1 MGNRT
6 HPGRLRALSKRR
18 VRAKI
23 CPAVNTAPAKL
34 SRREREVAKLVAEG
48 LTSKEIGQ
56 KLFISERTA
65 EGHVDQ
71 IRNKLGFR
79 SRAQIAAWV
88 AAEAAAAT
96 HQPVAPAVPF
106 AAQQQARPSTQRQR
120 VRPELA
126 LTSRWIWVSGGAMVM
141 VALGIVIVTVLLP
154 ALTLAPARGPDIETF
169 VGTGIAS
176 VSPDNDLARSTNLI
190 GPNGVA
196 VDEAG
201 HVYFADGNRIR
212 MVDHGGRVQ
221 TVAGTGIPGF
231 AGDNGPALQANI
243 SIDPAP
249 AEVVGLVVDLKG
261 NVFFSDT
268 GNDRVREITASDHR
282 IITVAGSGTPG
293 HSLIAASPGDV
304 GDGRPGVSA
313 LLSQPRGLA
322 LDSAG
327 NLFIADTGDNRV
339 RKLDPTGIISTF
351 VGKGTLGWTGD
362 GGPPDIAELSAPE
375 GIALDAQGNLFIAD
389 TASGRIRKVSGG
401 VITTFAGNGTSGF
414 SGDGGPAT
422 KAEFIVPLGL
432 AVDSRDNLY
441 IADSGNNR
449 VRKIDLAGVITTIAG
464 SGEAGNSGDSHAATS
479 AKLNLPAALAIGHS
493 NDLYVA
499 DSGNNRM
506 RLVRLG
512 GS

>member
-1 MGNRT
+1 
-6 HPGRLRALSKRR
+6 
-18 VRAKI
+18 
-23 CPAVNTAPAKL
+23 VNTAPAKL

-56 KLFISERTA
+56 RLFISERTA

-88 AAEAAAAT
+88 AAEGAT
-96 HQPVAPAVPF
+96 ATALQPIAPALPQALPVAPQEQTR
-106 AAQQQARPSTQRQR
+106 AATQRQR
-120 VRPELA
+120 LRPELA
-126 LTSRWIWVSGGAMVM
+126 LAGRWIWVSGGAMVM

-154 ALTLAPARGPDIETF
+154 ALTSAPVRGPNIETF
-169 VGTGIAS
+169 VGTGIAGS
-176 VSPDNDLARSTNLI
+176 SPDNDLARSTNVI

-196 VDEAG
+196 VDETG
-201 HVYFADGNRIR
+201 HIYFADGNRIR
-212 MVDHGGRVQ
+212 TVDHGGRVQ

-231 AGDNGPALQANI
+231 AGDNGPALQA
-243 SIDPAP
+243 SLSLGPAP
-249 AEVVGLVVDLKG
+249 AEVVGLVVDPKG

-268 GNDRVREITASDHR
+268 GNDRVREITASDHK
-282 IITVAGSGTPG
+282 IITVAGSGAPG
-293 HSLIAASPGDV
+293 HSLITPSPSDI
-304 GDGRPGVSA
+304 GDGRPAVAA

-327 NLFIADTGDNRV
+327 DLLIADTGDNRV
-339 RKLDPTGIISTF
+339 RKLDPTGLISTLA
-351 VGKGTLGWTGD
+351 GKGTFGWSGD
-362 GGPPDIAELSAPE
+362 GGPADLAELGAPE
-375 GIALDAQGNLFIAD
+375 GIALDAQGDLFIAD
-389 TASGRIRKVSGG
+389 TANGRIREVSGG

-414 SGDGGPAT
+414 SGDGAPAT

-432 AVDSRDNLY
+432 AVDNLGNLY
-441 IADSGNNR
+441 VADSGNNR
-449 VRKIDLAGVITTIAG
+449 VRRIDLKSVITTIAG
-464 SGEAGNSGDSHAATS
+464 SGEVGYSGDSHTAKS
-479 AKLNLPAALAIGHS
+479 AKLNLPAALAIGPS

>member
-1 MGNRT
+1 
-6 HPGRLRALSKRR
+6 
-18 VRAKI
+18 
-23 CPAVNTAPAKL
+23 VNTAPAKL

-56 KLFISERTA
+56 RLFISERTA

-88 AAEAAAAT
+88 AAEGATAAA
-96 HQPVAPAVPF
+96 HQPVAPPMQQAVPVEPH
-106 AAQQQARPSTQRQR
+106 QQARSAFQRQR
-120 VRPELA
+120 LRPELA
-126 LTSRWIWVSGGAMVM
+126 LAGRWIWVSGGAMVM

-154 ALTLAPARGPDIETF
+154 ALIPAPVRGPDIETF

-196 VDEAG
+196 VDGAG

-212 MVDHGGRVQ
+212 MVDQSGRVQ
-221 TVAGTGIPGF
+221 TVAGNGIPGF
-231 AGDNGPALQANI
+231 AGDNGPALQA
-243 SIDPAP
+243 SLSLVPAP
-249 AEVVGLVVDLKG
+249 AEVVGLVVDPKG

-282 IITVAGSGTPG
+282 IITVAGSGAPG
-293 HSLIAASPGDV
+293 HSLIAQSPSEV
-304 GDGRPGVSA
+304 GDGRPGVDA

-327 NLFIADTGDNRV
+327 DLFIADTGDNRI
-339 RKLDPTGIISTF
+339 RKLDPTGLITTF
-351 VGKGTLGWTGD
+351 AGEGNLGWSGD
-362 GGPPDIAELSAPE
+362 GGPPDMAELCAPE
-375 GIALDAQGNLFIAD
+375 GIALDAQGDLFIAD
-389 TASGRIRKVSGG
+389 TCNVRIRKVSGG
-401 VITTFAGNGTSGF
+401 MITTFAGNGTSGF
-414 SGDGGPAT
+414 SGDGVPAT

-432 AVDSRDNLY
+432 AVDSRGNLY

-449 VRKIDLAGVITTIAG
+449 VRRIDLAGVITTIAG
-464 SGEAGNSGDSHAATS
+464 SGELGYSGDSHMATS
-479 AKLNLPAALAIGHS
+479 AKLNLPAALAIDNS

-512 GS
+512 GR

>member
-1 MGNRT
+1 V
-6 HPGRLRALSKRR
+6 S
-18 VRAKI
+18 
-23 CPAVNTAPAKL
+23 TAPAKL

-79 SRAQIAAWV
+79 SRAQIAAWF
-88 AAEAAAAT
+88 AAEAATGLA
-96 HQPVAPAVPF
+96 HQPIAPALPHAVPG
-106 AAQQQARPSTQRQR
+106 ASQQQGRPATQRR
-120 VRPELA
+120 GLRPELA
-126 LTSRWIWVSGGAMVM
+126 LAGRWIWVTSGAMLM
-141 VALGIVIVTVLLP
+141 VALGIVTVTILLP
-154 ALTLAPARGPDIETF
+154 ALTPAPMRGPAIETF
-169 VGTGIAS
+169 VGTGLAS

-190 GPNGVA
+190 GPNAVA
-196 VDEAG
+196 VDQAAQ
-201 HVYFADGNRIR
+201 VYFADGNRIR

-221 TVAGTGIPGF
+221 TLAGTGIPGF
-231 AGDNGPALQANI
+231 AGDNGPALQA
-243 SIDPAP
+243 SLSLGPAP
-249 AEVVGLVVDLKG
+249 AEVVGLVVDSKG

-282 IITVAGSGTPG
+282 IITVAGSGPPG
-293 HSLIAASPGDV
+293 HSLIAQSPSDV
-304 GDGRPGVSA
+304 GDGGPGVNA
-313 LLSQPRGLA
+313 LLAQPRGLA

-327 NLFIADTGDNRV
+327 DLFIADTGDNRI
-339 RKLDPTGIISTF
+339 RKLDPMGLISTF
-351 VGKGTLGWTGD
+351 AGEGTLGWTGD
-362 GGPPDIAELSAPE
+362 GGPPDMAELCAPE
-375 GIALDAQGNLFIAD
+375 GIALDAQGDLFIAD
-389 TASGRIRKVSGG
+389 TCNARIRKVSGG

-414 SGDGGPAT
+414 SGDGLAAT

-441 IADSGNNR
+441 VADSGNNR
-449 VRKIDLAGVITTIAG
+449 VRRIDLKGVITTIAG
-464 SGEAGNSGDSHAATS
+464 SGEVGYSGDSRTAAS
-479 AKLNLPAALAIGHS
+479 AKLNLPAALAIDHS

>member
-1 MGNRT
+1 
-6 HPGRLRALSKRR
+6 
-18 VRAKI
+18 
-23 CPAVNTAPAKL
+23 VNTAPAKL

-56 KLFISERTA
+56 RLFISERTA

-79 SRAQIAAWV
+79 TRAQIAAWV
-88 AAEAAAAT
+88 AAEGATAAPP
-96 HQPVAPAVPF
+96 QPVALELPQ
-106 AAQQQARPSTQRQR
+106 AAPVAARQQARPSTQRQ
-120 VRPELA
+120 VIRPGRALA
-126 LTSRWIWVSGGAMVM
+126 SRWIWVSGGAMAM

-154 ALTLAPARGPDIETF
+154 ALTLAPERGPEIETF

-190 GPNGVA
+190 GPNGAA

-201 HVYFADGNRIR
+201 LVYFVDGNRIR

-231 AGDNGPALQANI
+231 AGDNGPALQANLW
-243 SIDPAP
+243 IDPAP
-249 AEVVGLVVDLKG
+249 AEVVGLVVDPKG

-282 IITVAGSGTPG
+282 IITVAGSGAPG
-293 HSLIAASPGDV
+293 HSFLAPSPGDV
-304 GDGRPGVSA
+304 GDGRQGVSA

-322 LDSAG
+322 LDSVG
-327 NLFIADTGDNRV
+327 DLFIADTGDNRV
-339 RKLDPTGIISTF
+339 RKLDPAGLISTF
-351 VGKGTLGWTGD
+351 AGEGTLGWSGD
-362 GGPPDIAELSAPE
+362 GGPAGMAELSAPE
-375 GIALDAQGNLFIAD
+375 GIALDSQGNLFIAD
-389 TASGRIRKVSGG
+389 TANGRIRKVTAG

-449 VRKIDLAGVITTIAG
+449 VRRVDLAGVITTIAG
-464 SGEAGNSGDSHAATS
+464 SGEVGYSGDSHSATS
-479 AKLNLPAALAIGHS
+479 AKLNLPAALAIDRS
-493 NDLYVA
+493 NDLYLA

-512 GS
+512 AS